1 MKRYYCLTK
10 SWSLPGVL
18 IGMVLL
24 FATCASAQAPNIE
37 GTYKLIWRQL
47 PDGALLKPPDI
58 MGLWIY
64 SKEDRIFNFVRKDA
78 SGKFASLSL
87 VSTYK
92 LTATEYSETLL
103 FSIRNNQIDGND
115 VLEKTRSVPVKMEN
129 GRIQFKLPFERPMVM
144 LKTNKITA
152 TGEGGLVD
160 VWEKVQ

>member
-1 MKRYYCLTK
+1 M
-10 SWSLPGVL
+10 
-18 IGMVLL
+18 
-24 FATCASAQAPNIE
+24 
-37 GTYKLIWRQL
+37 
-47 PDGALLKPPDI
+47 LKPPDI

-64 SKEDRIFNFVRKDA
+64 SKEDRIFNFIRKDA

-103 FSIRNNQIDGND
+103 FSIRNNQIEGKGIVYD
-115 VLEKTRSVPVKMEN
+115 VLEKTRSVPVKIES

-144 LKTNKITA
+144 LETNKITA
-152 TGEGGLVD
+152 TGEGGIVD